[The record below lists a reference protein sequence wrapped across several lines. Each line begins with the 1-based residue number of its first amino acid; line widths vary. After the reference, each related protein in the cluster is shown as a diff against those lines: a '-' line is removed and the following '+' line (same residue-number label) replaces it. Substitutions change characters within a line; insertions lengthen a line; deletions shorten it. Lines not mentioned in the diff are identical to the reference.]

1 MSQHDSKHLDEQ
13 AQSLARAAGL
23 IVLVLAIGV
32 VGYKIIGGD
41 EYGVLDAIYMTVITL
56 TTVGYGEVIDLNNN
70 PGGRIFTIALLVLGA
85 GIFVY
90 FFSSLTAFIVDG
102 NLDRIL
108 WRRRMRR
115 ALNVLDKHYIIC
127 GGGRTGRHMI
137 RELLETDR
145 PFVLVD
151 IDETSA
157 RALADEL
164 EREFPIV
171 VGDATDDDVLRLAG
185 IERALGLCVSTS
197 VDKDNLLVIMTA
209 RMIRPDLR
217 IVASCNEPRAMQ
229 KLQRAGADAV
239 VSPNVIG
246 GLRLVS
252 ELVRPDAVSF
262 LDTMLRDK
270 EKRLRIEEV
279 ALREGS
285 AAVGRTLGALRRDP
299 IAGLLIIAVRETRS
313 DSWTFNPSDE
323 FRLVAGLAIVFMS
336 SPEGRIIAQQRWA
349 EALGHSTSQS
359 ARPEGRR

>member
-1 MSQHDSKHLDEQ
+1 MSNLDSQRLDQQ

-23 IVLVLAIGV
+23 ILLVLAVGV
-32 VGYKIIGGD
+32 LGYSYIGG
-41 EYGVLDAIYMTVITL
+41 ERHSVLDAVYMTVITL
-56 TTVGYGEVIDLNNN
+56 TTVGYSETIDLSNS
-70 PGGRIFTIALLVLGA
+70 PGGRIFTIFLLVLGA

-102 NLDRIL
+102 NLNRIL
-108 WRRRMRR
+108 WRRRMHR

-127 GGGRTGRHMI
+127 GGGQTGRHMI

-151 IDETSA
+151 IDEAGA
-157 RALADEL
+157 RALAE
-164 EREFPIV
+164 EFGREFPIV
-171 VGDATDDDVLRLAG
+171 VGDATDDEILRLAG
-185 IERALGLCVSTS
+185 IERAIGLCVSTS
-197 VDKDNLLVIMTA
+197 VDKDNLLVTMTA

-217 IVASCNEPRAMQ
+217 IVARCNEPRALQ

-279 ALREGS
+279 TLRERS
-285 AAVGRTLGALRRDP
+285 AVVGRTLAHLRRDP

-313 DSWTFNPSDE
+313 DHWTFNPNDE
-323 FRLVAGLAIVFMS
+323 FRLEPGLAIVFMS
-336 SPEGRIIAQQRWA
+336 SPEARLTAQQRWA
-349 EALGHSTSQS
+349 EPLGQAQVESS
-359 ARPEGRR
+359 RR

>member
-1 MSQHDSKHLDEQ
+1 MANLDSTRLDQQ

-23 IVLVLAIGV
+23 IILVLTVGV
-32 VGYKIIGGD
+32 LGYMYVGGD
-41 EYGVLDAIYMTVITL
+41 EYGVLDAVYMTVITL
-56 TTVGYGEVIDLNNN
+56 TTVGYSETIDLANH
-70 PGGRIFTIALLVLGA
+70 PGGRIFTIVLLVLGA

-90 FFSSLTAFIVDG
+90 FFSSLTAFLVDG

-137 RELLETDR
+137 RELLETER

-151 IDETSA
+151 IDETGA
-157 RALADEL
+157 RALATEL
-164 EREFPIV
+164 GRDFPIV

-197 VDKDNLLVIMTA
+197 VDKDNLLVTMTA

-217 IVASCNEPRAMQ
+217 IVARCAEPRSVQ

-239 VSPNVIG
+239 VSPYVIG

-285 AAVGRTLGALRRDP
+285 AALGRTLGALRRDP

-313 DSWTFNPSDE
+313 DRWTFNPPDE
-323 FRLVAGLAIVFMS
+323 LRLDAGLAIVFMS
-336 SPEGRIIAQQRWA
+336 SPEARITAQHRWA
-349 EALGHSTSQS
+349 DPLGHSASPS
-359 ARPEGRR
+359 PRPG

>member
-1 MSQHDSKHLDEQ
+1 MTHLDNKRLDQQ

-23 IVLVLAIGV
+23 ILLVLAVGV
-32 VGYKIIGGD
+32 LGYMYIGG
-41 EYGVLDAIYMTVITL
+41 ESYGVLDAIYMTVITL
-56 TTVGYGEVIDLNNN
+56 TTVGYGEVIPLDGHA
-70 PGGRIFTIALLVLGA
+70 GGRIFTIALLVLGA

-90 FFSSLTAFIVDG
+90 FFSSLTAFLVDG

-137 RELLETDR
+137 RELLETER

-151 IDETSA
+151 IDEAGA
-157 RALADEL
+157 RALAEEFKRD
-164 EREFPIV
+164 FPIV
-171 VGDATDDDVLRLAG
+171 IGDATDDDVLRQAG
-185 IERALGLCVSTS
+185 IERAIGLCVSTS
-197 VDKDNLLVIMTA
+197 VDKDNLLVTMTA

-217 IVASCNEPRAMQ
+217 IVARCAELRSVQ

-239 VSPNVIG
+239 VSPYVIG

-285 AAVGRTLGALRRDP
+285 AAIGRTLGALRRDP

-313 DSWTFNPSDE
+313 DRWTFNPPDE
-323 FRLVAGLAIVFMS
+323 LRLEPGLALVFMS
-336 SPEGRIIAQQRWA
+336 SPEARITAQQRWG
-349 EALGHSTSQS
+349 EPLGHSASPS
-359 ARPEGRR
+359 PRPG

>member
-1 MSQHDSKHLDEQ
+1 MSRLDSKRLDDQ
-13 AQSLARAAGL
+13 AQNLARAVGL
-23 IVLVLAIGV
+23 IILVLGAGV
-32 VGYKIIGGD
+32 VGYTYFGG
-41 EYGVLDAIYMTVITL
+41 EKHGVLDAIYMTVITL
-56 TTVGYGEVIDLNNN
+56 TTVGYGEIIDLSNN

-90 FFSSLTAFIVDG
+90 FFSSLTAFLVDG

-137 RELLETDR
+137 RELLETER
-145 PFVLVD
+145 PFVLID
-151 IDETSA
+151 IDEAGA

-171 VGDATDDDVLRLAG
+171 VGDATDDEVLRAAG

-197 VDKDNLLVIMTA
+197 VDKDNLLVTMTA
-209 RMIRPDLR
+209 RMLRPDLR
-217 IVASCNEPRAMQ
+217 IVARCNEPRAVQ

-279 ALREGS
+279 TLRDGS
-285 AAVGRTLGALRRDP
+285 AAVGRTVGALRRDP

-313 DSWTFNPSDE
+313 DRWTFNPNDE
-323 FRLVAGLAIVFMS
+323 FRLEAGLAIVFMS
-336 SPEGRIIAQQRWA
+336 SPEARATAQQRWA
-349 EALGHSTSQS
+349 EPLGAGSSRGV
-359 ARPEGRR
+359 RPSPG